1 MPTVSVARMVFEK
14 DVRPPRVLHR
24 HCRPFARS
32 AVTKNARVLLMLF
45 FGVTVDTR
53 ARPPSPRLP
62 PNQSNFVVVV
72 VVAATIA
79 IPVVA
84 TRHVQ
89 TLPNCDVH

>member
-1 MPTVSVARMVFEK
+1 MSTVSMARMVLGK

-24 HCRPFARS
+24 HGRPLARKS
-32 AVTKNARVLLMLF
+32 AATKNVGVWF

-53 ARPPSPRLP
+53 VRLPSPRLP